1 MTREEHTALIR
12 EIRNN
17 LSDEG
22 KVTDLLTQLSD
33 DYGAITASYEEITN
47 NFEAQR
53 EQMESLRETNM
64 RLFLKV
70 GEKPKDEVAPV
81 QQEEEVESLED
92 IALTLNIR

>member
-1 MTREEHTALIR
+1 MTREEHTDLIR

-22 KVTDLLTQLSD
+22 RVTDLLTQLSD
-33 DYGAITASYEEITN
+33 DYGTITTSYEELIN
-47 NFEAQR
+47 NFEAQK

-70 GEKPKDEVAPV
+70 GEKPKAEVPPV